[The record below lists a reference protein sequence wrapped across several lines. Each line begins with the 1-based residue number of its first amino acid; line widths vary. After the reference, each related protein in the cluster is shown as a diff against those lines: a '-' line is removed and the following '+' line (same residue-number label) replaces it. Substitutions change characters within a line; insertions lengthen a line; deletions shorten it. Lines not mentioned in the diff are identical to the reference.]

1 MTTPSDASASETE
14 PQELERTL
22 GLLPALAIGTGTMV
36 GTGIFVFP
44 GLAAG

>member
-1 MTTPSDASASETE
+1 MSTSNPSSATETK